1 MNGAHWDGRVGEY
14 LVSVVFRRSR
24 GYAALAIA
32 CAGCGGPAS
41 SSGDGSGGSSGAA
54 TAGGGVSGNASGM
67 GTPSGGNAPGTS
79 GGAGGPTGAGASGSS
94 GSGNTS
100 NGGSG
105 VGGAASGGA
114 GPGGATN
121 VGPVP
126 DTAWV
131 NGKCDG
137 STSTINF
144 ETAEFCVS
152 LAKNSQTVAALKP
165 KAVQNFDFTPS
176 DLLSTR
182 SGAGYFH
189 LGDIT
194 LRVKSG
200 TSGDWQNVTTSASRA
215 MVDAQTVSGMV
226 FASAELKAALPA
238 GLPLSVTRSW
248 SMEGGRLVLRFKLA
262 NTSTSPVQVGAFGMA
277 MVFNNVITNRT
288 LDQAH
293 ATCSLSDP
301 YIGRDAGYLQV
312 TRLSGQGPAL
322 LVLPD
327 GATPFEAYNPILN
340 APKTGSRD
348 PVAIF
353 TDPTPRGTSFEG
365 FYEWMVH
372 SKAYADKEWSKAS
385 PWNPPTD
392 LTLAPGD
399 SRTYGLQFVLADQ
412 IRHIENVLETNQRP
426 VAVGIP
432 GYVLPTDLEGKLFL
446 NYPWNVKSIAVEPP
460 DALAL
465 TPTGTTPA
473 GYKAYAVSGKT
484 HGRVRVSVTYENGTV
499 QTIQYDLIAPAKQLV
514 SSMGTFLT
522 TKAWFVD
529 SSDPFG
535 RSPSVMTYDHEA
547 DQIVKQHKQSW
558 VCGLGDDGGATWLA
572 GAMKLFGQPD
582 AGQAAKYEDFVD
594 GVVWGNLQYS
604 SGSQQYGVKRTLFY
618 YEPSL
623 MPAGYYS
630 SSVQWIDPAT
640 GKLNGGAWNKAY
652 TLQVPR
658 SYNYPHVAALY
669 WSLYRLARNNTGI
682 VTKHPWDWYLNQAYE
697 TAVTMTT
704 IGNDYAKFGL
714 MDGTVFLEILKDLQ
728 REGLTANASDL
739 ESKMKARES
748 VWRGQNYPFGSEM
761 AWDSTG
767 QEEVYAWTRYF
778 GDTAKA
784 KVCIDAITGYM
795 PAIAHWAYN
804 GCARRYWDFVYG
816 GAKIDRYERMIH
828 HYGSSLNAIP
838 VLTEY
843 RDHPDD
849 FYLLRI
855 GYAGMMGTLTNIADD
870 GFPSMAFHA
879 FPDTLK
885 SDPVSGDFGLN
896 FFGHAENSATYV
908 VQHPDFG
915 WLAFGGTASITGNTV
930 TVTPLDS
937 LQRRLYLA
945 PVGLWLTLDAGQ
957 FQSVELDTMTHAVH
971 VTLGPADPSTP
982 AARLRVEQP
991 AKIAGVGTYAVS
1003 GSPSKERDAYVV
1015 TLGATAAR
1023 VDLSAN

>member
-1 MNGAHWDGRVGEY
+1 
-14 LVSVVFRRSR
+14 
-24 GYAALAIA
+24 
-32 CAGCGGPAS
+32 
-41 SSGDGSGGSSGAA
+41 
-54 TAGGGVSGNASGM
+54 
-67 GTPSGGNAPGTS
+67 
-79 GGAGGPTGAGASGSS
+79 
-94 GSGNTS
+94 
-100 NGGSG
+100 
-105 VGGAASGGA
+105 
-114 GPGGATN
+114 
-121 VGPVP
+121 
-126 DTAWV
+126 
-131 NGKCDG
+131 
-137 STSTINF
+137 
-144 ETAEFCVS
+144 
-152 LAKNSQTVAALKP
+152 
-165 KAVQNFDFTPS
+165 
-176 DLLSTR
+176 
-182 SGAGYFH
+182 
-189 LGDIT
+189 
-194 LRVKSG
+194 
-200 TSGDWQNVTTSASRA
+200 
-215 MVDAQTVSGMV
+215 
-226 FASAELKAALPA
+226 
-238 GLPLSVTRSW
+238 
-248 SMEGGRLVLRFKLA
+248 MEGGRLVLRFRLQ
-262 NTSTSPVQVGAFGMA
+262 NTSTGPVQIGALGLP

-293 ATCSLSDP
+293 AACSLSDP
-301 YIGRDAGYLQV
+301 YIGGDAGYLQV

-327 GATPFEAYNPILN
+327 GKTPFEAYNPILN
-340 APKTGSRD
+340 VPKTGSKD

-353 TDPTPRGTSFEG
+353 TDPTPRGSSFEG

-372 SKAYADKEWSKAS
+372 SKAYADKEWSNAK

-392 LTLAPGD
+392 LTLAAGE
-399 SRTYGLQFVLADQ
+399 SKTYGVQFVLADQ
-412 IRHIENVLETNQRP
+412 IRHIESVLATNQRP
-426 VAVGIP
+426 VAIGVP
-432 GYVLPTDLEGKLFL
+432 GYVIPTDLEGKLFL
-446 NYPWNVKSIAVEPP
+446 NYPWNVTSIAVEPA
-460 DALAL
+460 DAVSL
-465 TPTGTTPA
+465 TPQANTAG
-473 GYKAYAVSGKT
+473 GYKAYSVSGKT
-484 HGRVRVSVTYENGTV
+484 RGRARVSVTYENGTV
-499 QTIQYDLIAPAKQLV
+499 QTIHYDVINAAKQLV
-514 SSMGTFLT
+514 SDLGTFLT
-522 TKAWFVD
+522 SKAWFVD

-547 DQIVKQHKQSW
+547 NQIVKQHKQAW

-582 AGQAAKYEDFVD
+582 AAQAAKYEDFVD

-604 SGSQQYGVKRTLFY
+604 SGAQQYGVKRTLFY
-618 YEPSL
+618 YEPSQ

-640 GKLNGGAWNKAY
+640 GMLYWGAWNKAH
-652 TLQVPR
+652 TLEVPR

-669 WSLYRLARNNTGI
+669 WSLYRLARNNTGL
-682 VTKHPWDWYLNQAYE
+682 VTKHPWDWYLNQAYK

-704 IGNDYAKFGL
+704 IGNDYSKYGL

-728 REGLTANASDL
+728 REGLTQNASDL
-739 ESKMKARES
+739 ETKMKARES

-816 GAKIDRYERMIH
+816 GAKIDRFERMVH

-838 VLTEY
+838 VLTEF

-855 GYAGMMGTLTNIADD
+855 GYAGMMGSLTNIGDD

-885 SDPVSGDFGLN
+885 WDPVSGDYGLN
-896 FFGHAENSATYV
+896 FFGHAENSATYLV
-908 VQHPDFG
+908 NHPDFG
-915 WLAFGGTASITGNTV
+915 WLAFGGSASVAGSTV

-937 LQRRLYLA
+937 LRRRVYLA

-957 FQSVELDTMTHAVH
+957 FQSVALDTATHAVH
-971 VTLGPADPSTP
+971 VTLSPADSYTP

-991 AKIAGVGTYAVS
+991 AKISGVGTYAVS

-1015 TLGATAAR
+1015 PLGATTAS
-1023 VDLSAN
+1023 VDLSAG